1 MDEYTKDFWNRM
13 GKFEEQLMRGE
24 DPFGFTDEQARKLIG
39 QHNARVS
46 NMGDVADTQ
55 AGIIKYMEAMAQVM
69 AEAAVASQKA
79 IGDPPLLAI
88 DRWTDVV
95 KKRAKELVREQ
106 QSTARRIE
114 KGITIDQ
121 EK

>member
-1 MDEYTKDFWNRM
+1 M
-13 GKFEEQLMRGE
+13 GKLEEQLMRGE

-46 NMGDVADTQ
+46 NMPAVTDTQ
-55 AGIIKYMEAMAQVM
+55 AGIIKYMEAMAQLM
-69 AEAAVASQKA
+69 AEAAIASQKA

-95 KKRAKELVREQ
+95 KKRAKELIRAQ
-106 QSTARRIE
+106 QDTARKIG